1 MVNYLIVPVPYL
13 IFWFWFNQILSGGG
27 GGGGGGG
34 GLSFW
39 GRGGGGNWILRE
51 IGENY
56 ILRYSNIFDIAE
68 SVTQNDY
75 DPI

>member
-27 GGGGGGG
+27 G
-34 GLSFW
+34 
-39 GRGGGGNWILRE
+39 RGGNWILRE